1 MTILHLNTL
10 NVNDFVEDVGWVFEH
25 SPWVARR
32 AWKHRP
38 FASALRTRRK
48 SALTSRAGRTLAM
61 LCHRRTRTFFQ
72 RVAFPAPSVTRT
84 VRFCGAP
91 LRRSRRL

>member
-38 FASALRTRRK
+38 FASLDDLHTRMT
-48 SALTSRAGRTLAM
+48 AE
-61 LCHRRTRTFFQ
+61 
-72 RVAFPAPSVTRT
+72 VT
-84 VRFCGAP
+84 
-91 LRRSRRL
+91 